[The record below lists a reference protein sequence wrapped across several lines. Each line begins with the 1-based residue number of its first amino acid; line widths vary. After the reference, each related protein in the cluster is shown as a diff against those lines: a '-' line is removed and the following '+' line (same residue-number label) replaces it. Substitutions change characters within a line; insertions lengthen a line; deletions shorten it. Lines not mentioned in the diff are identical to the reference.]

1 MFLDIYGQPLLQA
14 AVGLY
19 GDAHVHRRR
28 PGAEPEHRRFVEQRQ
43 EALREK
49 SLMAVPMKRSCV
61 RSFM

>member
-28 PGAEPEHRRFVEQRQ
+28 PGLNLNIV
-43 EALREK
+43 ALLSSVKKRYVKK